1 MSSVP
6 TAEIIRSAESVIES
20 AEVRGN
26 PEILLYLKEKIEL
39 AEFELRDFARVVEEE
54 EALSERV
61 ITLANSAWYGSRRH
75 IDNVEVAVVELGAAP
90 FYDLVLCSFLR
101 LGLRIPP
108 GQRMRFWEHC
118 EMTGQV
124 CRQIAH
130 HVSSQDADN
139 AFTIGLFH
147 DCGVPLMSNQFE
159 DYEGYM
165 DAALSGQAAADDR
178 ENEIFGCNHSVIG
191 SVLVRRWKL
200 PPPVAEAMV
209 WHHAEELPSE
219 VTDEAQRLWALLTF
233 TKGCVQSWTGEDP
246 KASRS
251 PMAPGTPL
259 AAGICTALGIDEDRL
274 HAVAN
279 EVLELLKL
287 RVQSM

>member
-6 TAEIIRSAESVIES
+6 TAEIIRSAESAIAE
-20 AEVRGN
+20 AEVSGN
-26 PEILLYLKEKIEL
+26 PDILLDLKQKIEL
-39 AEFELRDFARVVEEE
+39 AEFELRDFARVVEED

-75 IDNVEVAVVELGAAP
+75 IESVEVAVCELGAAP

-130 HVSSQDADN
+130 HVSRQDADN

-147 DCGVPLMSNQFE
+147 DCGVPLMSNCFE
-159 DYEGYM
+159 EFEGYM
-165 DAALSGQAAADDR
+165 DAALSGQPEADDR

-191 SVLVRRWKL
+191 SLLVRRWKL
-200 PPPVAEAMV
+200 PRPVAEAIE
-209 WHHAEELPSE
+209 WHHADELPTAIEGESL
-219 VTDEAQRLWALLTF
+219 RLWALLTF

-246 KASRS
+246 KPSRS
-251 PMAPGTPL
+251 PIAPGSPL
-259 AAGICTALGIDEDRL
+259 AGAICTALGIDENKL
-274 HAVAN
+274 YTIAN